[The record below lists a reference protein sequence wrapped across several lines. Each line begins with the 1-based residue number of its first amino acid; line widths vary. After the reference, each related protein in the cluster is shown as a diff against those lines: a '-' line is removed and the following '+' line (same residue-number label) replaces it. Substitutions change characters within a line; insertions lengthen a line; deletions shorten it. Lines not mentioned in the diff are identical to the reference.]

1 MRWKDRDGDQQI
13 STPWAVVR
21 IKAAEGKKSQGD
33 EIDRLG
39 GGKIFFQWLDAARK
53 RKLGLEKKLRRVQM
67 LEREVDV
74 HSSER
79 SSVRGRWTDRDA
91 CNKTVAKQISKEDIF
106 FK

>member
-39 GGKIFFQWLDAARK
+39 GGKIFFQ
-53 RKLGLEKKLRRVQM
+53 
-67 LEREVDV
+67 
-74 HSSER
+74 
-79 SSVRGRWTDRDA
+79 
-91 CNKTVAKQISKEDIF
+91 
-106 FK
+106 